1 MNSKKTTYLPDEF
14 VYNQPEVEIQAG
26 FSNIDE
32 QIQKSNDNFKLLKEL
47 GKKSQEAGHEVL
59 GGYFSMVV
67 ADGKVWHQVT
77 AYNKT
82 AKLYFVKRCAG
93 ICLDE
98 YYDQYIGES
107 EWLKAEFVED
117 KVKGQ
122 RAMEKLFSK

>member
-14 VYNQPEVEIQAG
+14 VYKQPEVDIRAG
-26 FSNIDE
+26 FSNVKE
-32 QIQKSNDNFKLLKEL
+32 SIQKSNDNFELLKEL
-47 GKKSQEAGHEVL
+47 GTKSQEAGNEFL
-59 GGYFSMVV
+59 GGYFPVVV

-82 AKLYFVKRCAG
+82 AKLYFVQRCAG

-107 EWLKAEFVED
+107 EWLNADWVED
-117 KVKGQ
+117 KIKGQ
-122 RAMEKLFSK
+122 RAMEKLFS